1 MVKVNFR
8 QNNGPCAVCGRQISG
23 EKYRKLS
30 ENLFTKAIKS
40 PAAQQL
46 TFELKLN
53 DQLCQLHYNNFV
65 VYDRGIANKTR
76 NKRKNS
82 DLSYY
87 PKDTKRVSL
96 SQEAYDE
103 LIHQIEDLELQLNQ
117 MEKQLNDFSEF
128 FSDQIGRIT
137 NILYRYFHE
146 KNLFVWN
153 ATEFE
158 ELIENHDVQVKG
170 FFNMIFQSMNPQSKN
185 SQTRQLLK
193 QKVMLLCYQIAAM
206 RNKQVSGTKTA
217 IGLFLINSGASVT
230 CINTLANMG
239 ICSTY
244 QTLYNKLENIA
255 NNHQLSVQKY
265 IHRQVS

>member
-8 QNNGPCAVCGRQISG
+8 QNNGPYAVCGRQISG

-30 ENLFTKAIKS
+30 ENLFAKAIKS

-65 VYDRGIANKTR
+65 VYDRGIAKTR

-117 MEKQLNDFSEF
+117 MEKAKELGNFTFS
-128 FSDQIGRIT
+128 
-137 NILYRYFHE
+137 
-146 KNLFVWN
+146 
-153 ATEFE
+153 
-158 ELIENHDVQVKG
+158 
-170 FFNMIFQSMNPQSKN
+170 
-185 SQTRQLLK
+185 
-193 QKVMLLCYQIAAM
+193 
-206 RNKQVSGTKTA
+206 
-217 IGLFLINSGASVT
+217 
-230 CINTLANMG
+230 
-239 ICSTY
+239 
-244 QTLYNKLENIA
+244 
-255 NNHQLSVQKY
+255 
-265 IHRQVS
+265 